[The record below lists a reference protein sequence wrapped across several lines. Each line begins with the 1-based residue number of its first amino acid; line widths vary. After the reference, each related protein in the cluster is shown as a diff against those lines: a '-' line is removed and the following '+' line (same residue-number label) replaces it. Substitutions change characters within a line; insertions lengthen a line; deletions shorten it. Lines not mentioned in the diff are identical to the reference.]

1 MDVAKINIDQAIS
14 LLGLVLLIV
23 VAFQNISLLGMVGIG
38 FTVLGVLLGL
48 ARIKIEKADKT

>member
-48 ARIKIEKADKT
+48 ARTKIEKADKT